1 MSLGVRTQ
9 LLPMIIVRKIKFD
22 NARIMTLAV
31 SCLLPGSNITGCAI
45 FVLFIRVMAQRVFS
59 IGTRNIH
66 VQVQADA
73 GAKKS
78 QRAATESS
86 QMDKKVK
93 ANYF

>member
-31 SCLLPGSNITGCAI
+31 SFLLPGSNRLRNICPFHKGHGPKG
-45 FVLFIRVMAQRVFS
+45 FS

-73 GAKKS
+73 GAPNARAKK
-78 QRAATESS
+78 
-86 QMDKKVK
+86 KPKGCH
-93 ANYF
+93 